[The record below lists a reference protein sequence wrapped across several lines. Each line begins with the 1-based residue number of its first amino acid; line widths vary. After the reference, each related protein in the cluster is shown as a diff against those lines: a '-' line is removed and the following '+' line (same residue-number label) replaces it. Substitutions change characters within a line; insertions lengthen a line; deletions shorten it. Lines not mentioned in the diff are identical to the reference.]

1 MASHTSIAVGASLAT
16 TLAGLIYFG
25 TLTHDAMRDSPAVAS
40 NNGKQ
45 SEYKRILTRS
55 DIDTLKKKGI
65 VILDTDE
72 LSLSNKDLALCL
84 KQVATLSSKQL
95 QLNQNNDMSVRS
107 DETFFI
113 SEPIEGQKSVFGDA
127 DEGLMRALR
136 TIRR

>member
-1 MASHTSIAVGASLAT
+1 MAT

-25 TLTHDAMRDSPAVAS
+25 TLTHDAMRDSPTVAS

-45 SEYKRILTRS
+45 SEYKRILTCS
-55 DIDTLKKKGI
+55 DIETLKNKGI
-65 VILDTDE
+65 VVIDTDE
-72 LSLSNKDLALCL
+72 LSMSSKELTLCRE
-84 KQVATLSSKQL
+84 QVSTLSTLRKL

-113 SEPIEGQKSVFGDA
+113 SEPIKGQKSVFGDA
-127 DEGLMRALR
+127 DEGLIRALR